1 MNSKPNGWKIA
12 FFLLLFVLLG
22 VSGTA
27 AYLLLDQ
34 AVSLTY
40 MKEGYQDTEDDLR
53 VMMKLLPEISR
64 SADRRDFLAVLRR
77 QNPEALITDDREGVG
92 IGFLGFTF
100 DPQGRLEEVN
110 QR

>member
-1 MNSKPNGWKIA
+1 MTQAWKPA
-12 FFLLLFVLLG
+12 FFVLLAVLLG

-27 AYLLLDQ
+27 AYLVLDQ

-40 MKEGYQDTEDDLR
+40 MKEGYQDTEEDLR
-53 VMMKLLPEISR
+53 VLMKLLPEVSR
-64 SADRRDFLAVLRR
+64 SADRKDFLAVLRR
-77 QNPEALITDDREGVG
+77 QNPEALITDDGEGIG

-100 DPQGRLEEVN
+100 DPQGRLREVN